1 MHDHQS
7 PTRRIPAGILAG
19 VSVLIL
25 ATGSAIAWWGWHTVS
40 QKNSVSTTTQQPG
53 SAQENPKSPTTSEP
67 TETKESHS
75 RSAPAT
81 TEKTLQVYWLKGTGS
96 DIALKSVPVKVS
108 ANENSGSLVKGALEQ
123 LLAGPAD
130 STVTTTIP
138 RGTKLKSFAMKEDG
152 VHIDLSKE
160 FTSGGG
166 STSMTARLAQVL
178 YTATSLNPGSQ
189 VWLSIEGEPLH
200 TLGGEG
206 LMIDQPLTRKGFE
219 KDFSL

>member
-40 QKNSVSTTTQQPG
+40 QKSSVSPTTQQPG
-53 SAQENPKSPTTSEP
+53 TSQEVPKSPAASEP
-67 TETKESHS
+67 TETKQSPS

-81 TEKTLQVYWLKGTGS
+81 TEKTLQVYWLKGAGS

-123 LLAGPAD
+123 LLAGPAN

-138 RGTKLKSFAMKEDG
+138 RGTKLKSFAMKDDG

-160 FTSGGG
+160 FTAGGG
-166 STSMTARLAQVL
+166 STSMTSRLAQVL